1 MGYGVN
7 VGWYVCML
15 HHDVKKLYLMFK
27 ESIQSIRQ
35 AKSYLSAQLE
45 KKLSFIFKIVLRL
58 NNER

>member
-45 KKLSFIFKIVLRL
+45 KNCPLYSKLCYV
-58 NNER
+58 